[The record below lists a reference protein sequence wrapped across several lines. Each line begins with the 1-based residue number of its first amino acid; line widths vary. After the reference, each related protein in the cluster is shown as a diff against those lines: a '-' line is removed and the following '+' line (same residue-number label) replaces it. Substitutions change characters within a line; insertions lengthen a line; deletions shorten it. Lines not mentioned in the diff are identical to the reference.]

1 MVKAVRGVDGRLPP
15 ASGRVQPHNSTD
27 PGEFP
32 YVSHLLGSLEA
43 AGTRPLTENSRT
55 RAGLG
60 VCGSGSRVIH
70 ARSKTGW
77 MGMGLRPVYCG
88 CRSVA
93 SFSGSVGASGAAP
106 DDRIAC
112 GNFLAAGRLVD
123 ANSRLQTRAR
133 YGLPPAN
140 ALGALIAQNVGSADS
155 AAAPLEPAH
164 ALFIPCGCKKCDCL
178 PSEVSKFKTVPT

>member
-133 YGLPPAN
+133 YGCPPRTPLAHSLLRVSLP
-140 ALGALIAQNVGSADS
+140 LTLERQWRRSS
-155 AAAPLEPAH
+155 RLLRPLYPMR
-164 ALFIPCGCKKCDCL
+164 LQKM
-178 PSEVSKFKTVPT
+178 